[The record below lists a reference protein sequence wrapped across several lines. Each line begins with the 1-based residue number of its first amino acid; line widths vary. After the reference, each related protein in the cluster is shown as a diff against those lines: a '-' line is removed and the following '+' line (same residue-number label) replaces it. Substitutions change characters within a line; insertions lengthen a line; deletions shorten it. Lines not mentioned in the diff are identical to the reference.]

1 MNFREIE
8 KYLGKALPQEY
19 KDEINSDIKYKIEY
33 KEWPLFSES
42 ELMKEINLSGHRLP
56 YYKILEGYFKI
67 YDDVKFK
74 NKVKLKKAVA
84 ISDENSDIL
93 FFDNHLAVY
102 IFFHSSLEVIKV
114 ANSFKDLVKYKIIPA
129 SFVELEIPKIY
140 GKWIA
145 HSSPTLAKETLLDI
159 FPMIFL
165 NEDKSGLIEY
175 RDIDSNELEEV
186 VDFNWKTVMNSQGNQ
201 LLTYNDSEYFID
213 SVNEKFL
220 EISNSDRSFIIKF
233 IKDKA

>member
-1 MNFREIE
+1 MNISEIE
-8 KYLGKALPQEY
+8 KYLGNTLPQGY
-19 KDEINSDIKYKIEY
+19 KDEIISDSKYKIEY

-74 NKVKLKKAVA
+74 NKVKLKKAIA

-114 ANSFKDLVKYKIIPA
+114 ANSFEELKKFKIVPEVFENIEPPNILGLWSPESSETHDIDFIKRISATYQFFEDGTGTKRKEKITWKAVKNNKDSRVCI
-129 SFVELEIPKIY
+129 
-140 GKWIA
+140 
-145 HSSPTLAKETLLDI
+145 LLNEERK
-159 FPMIFL
+159 IFL
-165 NEDKSGLIEY
+165 SNITENTFLY
-175 RDIDSNELEEV
+175 SNEVNDLRITYMKRKYNQEV
-186 VDFNWKTVMNSQGNQ
+186 N
-201 LLTYNDSEYFID
+201 
-213 SVNEKFL
+213 
-220 EISNSDRSFIIKF
+220 
-233 IKDKA
+233 